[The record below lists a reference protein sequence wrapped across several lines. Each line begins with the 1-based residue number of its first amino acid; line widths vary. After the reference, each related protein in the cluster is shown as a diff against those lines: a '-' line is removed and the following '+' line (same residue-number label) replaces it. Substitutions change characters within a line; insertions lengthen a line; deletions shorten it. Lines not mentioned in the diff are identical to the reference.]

1 MRVSGR
7 SRSQLLLKE
16 LEIPSWLSLLHNSFL
31 EPALGVLL
39 HKQTSL

>member
-16 LEIPSWLSLLHNSFL
+16 LEIPNWLSLLHNSFL
-31 EPALGVLL
+31 EPALEKDGLIV
-39 HKQTSL
+39 